1 MNREIIITNKAPAAI
16 GAYSQAVKAGELV
29 FVSGQLPLTSEG
41 ELLTGSV
48 EEQTRQ
54 VLKNME
60 AILLEAGSSLSQVV
74 KVNIYAADLED
85 FAEINR
91 IYSRYFEDD
100 PPARAFVEVSR
111 LPKDAKLE
119 ISCTAIS

>member
-1 MNREIIITNKAPAAI
+1 MNKEIISTAEAPAAI
-16 GAYSQAVKAGELV
+16 GAYSQAVKAGELI
-29 FVSGQLPLTSEG
+29 FVSGQIPLTPEG
-41 ELLTGSV
+41 ELITGSV
-48 EEQTRQ
+48 AEQTRQ
-54 VLKNME
+54 ALKNLE

-91 IYSRYFEDD
+91 IYSSFFEDD

-111 LPKDAKLE
+111 LPKDVKIE
-119 ISCTAIS
+119 ISCTAIG

>member
-1 MNREIIITNKAPAAI
+1 MKKEIISTSEAPAAI
-16 GAYSQAVKAGELV
+16 GAYSQAVKAGELI
-29 FVSGQLPLTSEG
+29 FVSGQIPLTPAG

-48 EEQTRQ
+48 EEQTEQ
-54 VLKNME
+54 VLKNLE

-91 IYSRYFEDD
+91 IYSGFFQTD

-111 LPKDAKLE
+111 LPKDVRVE
-119 ISCTAIS
+119 ISCTSVS